1 MNQKSEPIV
10 ILPKAQ
16 FPGKIITIT
25 KDEEIAPA
33 LELLKGLDHV
43 GFDTE
48 TKPSFKKGEFYHVS
62 LLQLASDEHALLFRL
77 HYLKDFSLIKDYFE
91 NAGIKKIGVAI
102 RDDIKSL
109 QKVFPFEA
117 RNFIELA
124 DMAKSNNLKNFGLK
138 GMTEE
143 VLKHTLSKKAK
154 LSNWEAHDL
163 KPDQLRYVATDAWVG
178 LALYHAIIEIDK
190 LSNRT

>member
-1 MNQKSEPIV
+1 MNQKVEPII

-33 LELLKGLDHV
+33 LKYFEGLDHV

-77 HYLKDFSLIKDYFE
+77 HYLKDFSLLKAYLEDDSVR
-91 NAGIKKIGVAI
+91 KIGVAI

-109 QKVFPFEA
+109 QKVFPFEPKS
-117 RNFIELA
+117 FVELA
-124 DMAKSNNLKNFGLK
+124 DMAKTSKLQNFGLK

-154 LSNWEAHDL
+154 LSNWEAPVL
-163 KPDQLRYVATDAWVG
+163 KNDQLRYAATDAWIG
-178 LALYHAIIEIDK
+178 LALYHAIIK
-190 LSNRT
+190 FSKTL